1 MKKLL
6 VLQMRPEDEPTKS
19 EFETILRL
27 GEIDREFVHQI
38 RVEQGKEPDVDLD
51 NYFAIIAGGSP
62 FDISTP
68 AEAKSA
74 VQQRVESFFERLFD
88 QVVARDFPFLGACS
102 GNGLLGNYCGVP
114 ISGTYAEPIGTVM
127 IHITEAGEKD
137 DLLVG
142 LPSPFRAFV
151 GHKEA
156 CDALPKEAVLLA
168 TSESCPVQ
176 MFRIKNNIYASQF
189 HPEADEGEYIVRIE
203 AYKHHGYFPPDEA
216 DTLLKKIQGVK
227 TPHSHEILR
236 RFVLKY
242 KDD

>member
-151 GHKEA
+151 
-156 CDALPKEAVLLA
+156 
-168 TSESCPVQ
+168 
-176 MFRIKNNIYASQF
+176 
-189 HPEADEGEYIVRIE
+189 
-203 AYKHHGYFPPDEA
+203 
-216 DTLLKKIQGVK
+216 
-227 TPHSHEILR
+227 
-236 RFVLKY
+236 
-242 KDD
+242 